1 MNKVIL
7 IGRIT
12 KDPEVKLT
20 ANQTQF
26 VNFTI
31 ACDRRYKDQNG
42 EKQADFINCVAWR
55 QTAVFIGKYFHKGSK
70 MALTGSIQTRNYE
83 DQSGQKRFVTEV
95 VVDDVEFVDSK
106 GSNDGGSGNN
116 YSKPAENY
124 NSQPAQNTVASSAP
138 TAPKTQIDDS
148 DSGFGGDDVSLPF
161 EL

>member
-26 VNFTI
+26 VNFTV

-42 EKQADFINCVAWR
+42 DKQADFINCVAWR
-55 QTAVFIGKYFHKGSK
+55 QTAAFVGKYFHKGSK
-70 MALTGSIQTRNYE
+70 IALTGSIQTRSYD

-95 VVDDVEFVDSK
+95 VVDDVEFVESK
-106 GSNDGGSGNN
+106 SSAEGGNSYNNSRPSESNN
-116 YSKPAENY
+116 
-124 NSQPAQNTVASSAP
+124 QPARGSVASAAP
-138 TAPKTQIDDS
+138 TAPKTQIDDT
-148 DSGFGGDDVSLPF
+148 DSGFGGDAVNLPF
-161 EL
+161 EV

>member
-106 GSNDGGSGNN
+106 GSNDGGSG
-116 YSKPAENY
+116 
-124 NSQPAQNTVASSAP
+124 
-138 TAPKTQIDDS
+138 D
-148 DSGFGGDDVSLPF
+148 GF
-161 EL
+161 EI